1 MNGLAIYFVA
11 SWWSQTW
18 AYVLDNA
25 GPLSAK
31 TVEHL
36 LWLTLIPV
44 VAAIAIGVPLGVIVH
59 RFGWL
64 RGATLGAAGVIQ
76 TIPSLAMLALL
87 QIILGTIGKFPAI
100 IALTLY
106 ALLPII
112 RNTATGLAGV
122 PDSVVEA
129 ARGMG
134 FTRRQRLTMVELPLA
149 VPVIVAG
156 IRTSAVIVVGIAT
169 LATLIGAGGLGDFI
183 VEGLSLDNAKTI
195 MLGVVP
201 AAMLALIVDGAF
213 GIIEK
218 LLRRGRPNG

>member
-1 MNGLAIYFVA
+1 
-11 SWWSQTW
+11 
-18 AYVLDNA
+18 
-25 GPLSAK
+25 
-31 TVEHL
+31 
-36 LWLTLIPV
+36 
-44 VAAIAIGVPLGVIVH
+44 
-59 RFGWL
+59 
-64 RGATLGAAGVIQ
+64 
-76 TIPSLAMLALL
+76 
-87 QIILGTIGKFPAI
+87 
-100 IALTLY
+100 
-106 ALLPII
+106 
-112 RNTATGLAGV
+112 
-122 PDSVVEA
+122 
-129 ARGMG
+129 MG